1 MCFSKGFLLSFFMKV
16 ATSNKVIL
24 MLSFN
29 FYSRRPLSHH
39 QAAQVSIQLHTVVL
53 TNTTK
58 KKTMQFIKISVFFL
72 RVWLVSIFLRMF
84 CCVSIFEQCSVCF
97 HLCNERH
104 HTHKSNHLL
113 YWAEFRHCML
123 EPDWMTMQCV
133 CIWETVYVVLYL
145 HHKEAVRHRFLFF
158 LYNLPFLSEFL
169 RTLNPVIW
177 SVWGHL

>member
-1 MCFSKGFLLSFFMKV
+1 MGVNKAESRKLLGVYSCLNYKFVSLCKNIIMSVINVFFQRLPFMKV

-72 RVWLVSIFLRMF
+72 RV
-84 CCVSIFEQCSVCF
+84 
-97 HLCNERH
+97 
-104 HTHKSNHLL
+104 
-113 YWAEFRHCML
+113 
-123 EPDWMTMQCV
+123 
-133 CIWETVYVVLYL
+133 
-145 HHKEAVRHRFLFF
+145 
-158 LYNLPFLSEFL
+158 
-169 RTLNPVIW
+169 
-177 SVWGHL
+177 